1 VADTSD
7 ERALATQ
14 LAGLGPEQ
22 LARLLHAR
30 SVPASVTWRD
40 CFDAAEGLLESA
52 SIDRALTG
60 LDRASLQRVD
70 AAPTDA
76 VSDEVVRTR
85 LGALALLRPD
95 GRPYAAVTAR
105 LREALTVDPDAL
117 AAQPAAPAPLP
128 ADDRAAATVAERA
141 AAAARTLTDIVA
153 LNRDQPLTVTG
164 VGAVT
169 AVDRRRLIDA
179 HIVPTATELD
189 DLLSLAADAGL
200 LTLSAREWLVT
211 EEGEAWLPGD
221 LVTRWERVAT
231 AWRDALPAAVRT
243 ADDGYLPP
251 ADWAAQVPLD
261 TNWPSRVG
269 GLLRRAERWGLYDRG
284 GAEPAWT
291 APLRTGDSPD
301 TAALTALV
309 PGEIDKIYLQADL
322 SAIAPGPL
330 RSGLDLRLRTMAVRE
345 SVAQASTY
353 RFSADSL
360 AAAIAGGEDA
370 ASIRSF
376 LSWLSLTGIPQPL
389 EYLIDQAE
397 ARHGLIRVGMDAA
410 GRTRITG
417 AEPRLVQTL
426 AVDQA
431 LRSIGLVPD
440 GPDALTSRV
449 SRDAVFWTLAD
460 ARYPVIAVDEHG
472 EPQPLRRRRAPVA
485 ASTRPD
491 PAAALL
497 PVAEDLIAHSG
508 GDADRAWLQRE
519 LDHAVR
525 ARSEIVVTVRLPDG
539 SERAFTMEASGLGG
553 GRLRGRDR
561 SADVERTL
569 PISSIVAVRPR

>member
-1 VADTSD
+1 MADTSD

-14 LAGLGPEQ
+14 LAELGPGR
-22 LARLLHAR
+22 LARLLYAR
-30 SVPASVTWRD
+30 GVSASVSWKD
-40 CFDAAEGLLESA
+40 CFDAAEGLLDAA
-52 SIDRALTG
+52 SIDRALTR
-60 LDRASLQRVD
+60 LDRAAVQTLD
-70 AAPTDA
+70 AAADA
-76 VSDEVVRTR
+76 SVAEEARAPLD
-85 LGALALLRPD
+85 AFALLRPD
-95 GRPYAAVTAR
+95 GRPYGIVTAR
-105 LREALTVDPDAL
+105 LRELLPDAM
-117 AAQPAAPAPLP
+117 AVQPAAADPAV
-128 ADDRAAATVAERA
+128 ADARAAATVAERA
-141 AAAARTLTDIVA
+141 AAAVRTLTDIVA

-164 VGAVT
+164 AGAIT

-189 DLLSLAADAGL
+189 DLLALAADAGL
-200 LTLSAREWLVT
+200 LVLVGREWLVT
-211 EEGEAWLPGD
+211 DAGDAWLPGD
-221 LVTRWERVAT
+221 LVTRWAHVAT
-231 AWRDALPAAVRT
+231 AWRDTLPAALRT
-243 ADDGYLPP
+243 DDGGYHAPET
-251 ADWAAQVPLD
+251 WAAQVPLD
-261 TNWPSRVG
+261 TDWPNRAEH
-269 GLLRRAERWGLYDRG
+269 LLRRAERWGLYDRG
-284 GAEPAWT
+284 GAEPGWT
-291 APLRTGDSPD
+291 TPLRAGGFPE
-301 TAALTALV
+301 TAVLAPLV

-370 ASIRSF
+370 ASIRVF
-376 LSWLSLTGIPQPL
+376 LSELSLTGIPQPL

-410 GRTRITG
+410 GRTRVTG

-460 ARYPVIAVDEHG
+460 ARYPVIAVDENG
-472 EPQPLRRRRAPVA
+472 MPQPLRRRRAPVA

-525 ARSEIVVTVRLPDG
+525 SRSEIVVTVRLPDG
-539 SERAFTMEASGLGG
+539 AERAFTIEASGLGG

-561 SADVERTL
+561 GADVERTL
-569 PISSIVAVRPR
+569 PVSSIVAVRPR

>member
-7 ERALATQ
+7 ERALAMQ
-14 LAGLGPEQ
+14 LAGLGPDR

-30 SVPASVTWRD
+30 GVPASITWRD
-40 CFDAAEGLLESA
+40 CFDAAEGLLDAA

-60 LDRASLQRVD
+60 LDRASLQGLD
-70 AAPTDA
+70 AAAAAPL
-76 VSDEVVRTR
+76 SDKARAP
-85 LGALALLRPD
+85 LDPLALLRAD
-95 GRPYAAVTAR
+95 GRAYGAVTAR
-105 LREALTVDPDAL
+105 LRDALAQHPDAL
-117 AAQPAAPAPLP
+117 SAHPAPDQP
-128 ADDRAAATVAERA
+128 SPTDERAAATVAERA

-153 LNRDQPLTVTG
+153 LNRDQPVAVTG

-179 HIVPTATELD
+179 HIVPTASELD
-189 DLLSLAADAGL
+189 DLLALAADAGL
-200 LTLSAREWLVT
+200 MVLAGREWLVT
-211 EEGEAWLPGD
+211 ETGDAWLPGD
-221 LVTRWERVAT
+221 LVTRWARVAT
-231 AWRDALPAAVRT
+231 AWRDALPAALRT
-243 ADDGYLPP
+243 ADGGYPP
-251 ADWAAQVPLD
+251 PVAWAAQVPLD
-261 TNWPSRVG
+261 ADWPDRVEQ
-269 GLLRRAERWGLYDRG
+269 LLRRAERWGLYDRG

-291 APLRTGDSPD
+291 TPLRAGDAPD

-370 ASIRSF
+370 ASVRSF
-376 LSWLSLTGIPQPL
+376 LSELSLTGIPQPL

-397 ARHGLIRVGMDAA
+397 ARHGLIRVGVDAA

-431 LRSIGLVPD
+431 LRSIGLVSD

-460 ARYPVIAVDEHG
+460 ARYPVIAVDENG
-472 EPQPLRRRRAPVA
+472 EPQPLRRRRAPVT
-485 ASTRPD
+485 ASLRPD

-561 SADVERTL
+561 GADVERTL
-569 PISSIVAVRPR
+569 PVSSIVAVRPR